1 MDEACRT
8 TTIRSFGPLA
18 AGCNGVFDF
27 TLLFEETI
35 LGLLPM
41 LLALLLSSFR
51 LLALRRRE
59 KLLLQNLHFYLKTA
73 SWALHVALDLTLVLV
88 IALSPSVWATS
99 ASTAVSAVGIVS
111 SLAFLWLAAT
121 EHVQSPHPS
130 AILTLY
136 LLASIPLDILR
147 ARTLWFLDDS
157 VVAAIFTTRL
167 VLKAWLFALEVK
179 EKRGSLIKARHD
191 FTSEETAGIIN
202 RAFLWWVN
210 RLFLIGFRKPLVLGD
225 LFPVDRELRFQP
237 KDLMSQMQ
245 EDPAIIQSL
254 TQLVKFMLKGRV
266 SLLLIGLVA
275 RCLLL
280 GLNVAQPLLVSAVTS
295 YLSSSERP
303 VGQGQGVGLNI
314 AYALVYVGIAV
325 VGVIYQSNV
334 ARLMTAL
341 RGSLTALLYRRTI
354 CKTASSSTDKGVATL
369 ISADMEKVVHGFAVA
384 HELWANP
391 TEMAVFTWLLVK
403 QLHVS
408 SVAGILVM
416 LLCIG
421 ATLALTATASG
432 RQAVWFEAINDRVTT
447 TINAITSIKGVKLTG
462 NTGPVR
468 ERVSHLRDG
477 EIAQSQSFRKLLI
490 GVFTFTYTSSIM
502 APVFAFGTYSILS
515 LVRDTVPLTATMAFT
530 SLTAFSLLSSAI
542 SSCINCMLAVVTAR
556 GSLERI
562 QAHMST
568 EPSSDEHEEYGS
580 GNKKRRGS
588 FPNPYANMGEKPGNA
603 AIIMS
608 DVTATWNADLP
619 PIISDISLSLPNS
632 KLTMII
638 GPVGCGKTT
647 LLNAILGEVPHATGT
662 ITLNRDELG
671 YCSQTPWLT
680 NATARENIIG
690 MCAFDATWY
699 AAVVRA
705 CGLDQD
711 FQQLARA
718 DEAMV
723 GSNGTTLSGGQKA
736 RIGLARLVYSRK
748 RIAVLDD
755 VCSGLDATTEQQVWS
770 SLFGPTGLLA
780 QQETTVVMATNSINN
795 LSSADHIVVLSTEG
809 IIAWQGTYDD
819 FRASDGVQAQVRDV
833 ATTNFNEDRDDEIA
847 EIDLPADGAV
857 QPPTST
863 TITKAI
869 QSVELY
875 KPSDKAVYTYY
886 AKVIG
891 WPRWAVFAVMC
902 VVFVLGV
909 AFPSV
914 WIQSW
919 TSETITRGNQRLAFY
934 LAIYASMGLVAV
946 LAFLCA
952 SSYFMLKIVP
962 RSARKFHSALLET
975 VLNASM
981 SFFDVVDIGETCNRF
996 SQDLQLIDTEL
1007 PLALISTTISLIS
1020 CIVQFVVIII
1030 GSHYTGIIMPF
1041 IFIAILLV
1049 QRFYLRT
1056 SRRLRI
1062 LDIESRGPVLSQF
1075 LDFISG
1081 GPTIRAF
1088 GWTEQYIS
1096 RANQALEECQ
1106 KPFYGLA
1113 FAQQWLNLVLD
1124 LVNAGV
1130 AIIVVSIAVNTNMYS
1145 SGLTGLA
1152 LFGIVGFGQNVKS
1165 FISTW
1170 TALELAMGAVARIQH
1185 LETTTASEHL
1195 PAEKETPPPY
1205 WPSAGHIV
1213 FEAVEASYRSDL
1225 PPVLKGISFQI
1236 LPGQRLGICGRTGSG
1251 KSSIVSALLRLINTS
1266 AGTIWIDGIDIS
1278 TIPRNELRQ
1287 RLITLPQEPFLA
1299 HGTVR
1304 SNLDPSGAHTDEEL
1318 VTTLTKFRLWNAS
1331 RLPDGLST
1339 ELTDASFSHGQRQL
1353 FCLAQAT
1360 LRTDGK
1366 ILIMDES
1373 TSYVDQETDELMQR
1387 LLREA
1392 LPHCTTISI
1401 AHKIQTILDHD
1412 LVAVV
1417 DNGSVI
1423 ELDSPAALLSRE
1435 DSIFSELCRLS
1446 TAPR

>member
-18 AGCNGVFDF
+18 AGCNGVFNF

-41 LLALLLSSFR
+41 LLALLLGSFR

-59 KLLLQNLHFYLKTA
+59 KLLPRNLHLYLKTA
-73 SWALHVALDLTLVLV
+73 SWALHVALDLTLALV
-88 IALSPSVWATS
+88 IALSPSVRATS

-121 EHVQSPHPS
+121 EHVRSPHPS

-147 ARTLWFLDDS
+147 VRTLWFLDDS

-167 VLKAWLFALEVK
+167 VLKAWLFALEMK
-179 EKRGSLIKARHD
+179 EKRESLIKARHD

-202 RAFLWWVN
+202 RAFLWWLN

-225 LFPVDRELRFQP
+225 IFPVDRELRFQP

-245 EDPAIIQSL
+245 EDPAIIQSPK
-254 TQLVKFMLKGRV
+254 QLVKFILKGRV

-280 GLNVAQPLLVSAVTS
+280 GLNLAQPLLVSAVTS

-303 VGQGQGVGLNI
+303 VGQGAGLSI

-325 VGVIYQSNV
+325 VGVLYQSNV

-421 ATLALTATASG
+421 ATLTLTATASG
-432 RQAVWFEAINDRVTT
+432 RQAVWFESINDRVTT

-468 ERVSHLRDG
+468 ERVSHLRDR

-515 LVRDTVPLTATMAFT
+515 LVRDTVPLTATVAFT

-542 SSCINCMLAVVTAR
+542 SSCINCVLAVVTAR
-556 GSLERI
+556 GSLERM

-568 EPSSDEHEEYGS
+568 EPCSDEYERYGS
-580 GNKKRRGS
+580 GS
-588 FPNPYANMGEKPGNA
+588 PYANMGEKPSNA
-603 AIIMS
+603 AIMMS

-619 PIISDISLSLPNS
+619 PIISDISLFLPNS
-632 KLTMII
+632 RLTMII

-647 LLNAILGEVPHATGT
+647 LLNAILGEVPYATGT

-690 MCAFDATWY
+690 MCDFDATWY
-699 AAVVRA
+699 AKVVRA

-795 LSSADHIVVLSTEG
+795 LSSADHIVVLNTEG
-809 IIAWQGTYDD
+809 IVAWQGTYDD
-819 FRASDGVQAQVRDV
+819 FRTSDGVQAQVRDV
-833 ATTNFNEDRDDEIA
+833 ATTNSNEDRDGEIA
-847 EIDLPADGAV
+847 GIDLPAGGAV
-857 QPPTST
+857 QPPIST
-863 TITKAI
+863 TITEAI

-875 KPSDKAVYTYY
+875 KPSDKAVYMYY

-914 WIQSW
+914 WIQWW
-919 TSETITRGNQRLAFY
+919 TSETITRGNERLAFY
-934 LAIYASMGLVAV
+934 LAIYASMGLAAV

-962 RSARKFHSALLET
+962 RSARKFHSTLLET
-975 VLNASM
+975 VLNAPM

-1030 GSHYTGIIMPF
+1030 GSNYTGIIMPF
-1041 IFIAILLV
+1041 VFVAILLV

-1062 LDIESRGPVLSQF
+1062 LDIESRGPVLSHF

-1088 GWTEQYIS
+1088 RWAEQYIS

-1124 LVNAGV
+1124 LLNAGV
-1130 AIIVVSIAVNTNMYS
+1130 AIIVVSTAVNTNLYS

-1195 PAEKETPPPY
+1195 PAEKETPPPD

-1225 PPVLKGISFQI
+1225 PPVLKGISFQVF
-1236 LPGQRLGICGRTGSG
+1236 PGQRLGICGRTGSG

-1266 AGTIWIDGIDIS
+1266 AGTIWIDDVDIS
-1278 TIPRNELRQ
+1278 TIPRNELRR

-1299 HGTVR
+1299 HGTMR

-1318 VTTLTKFRLWNAS
+1318 ITILIKFRLWNAS

-1360 LRTDGK
+1360 LRTDGR

-1373 TSYVDQETDELMQR
+1373 TSYVDQETDELMQH

-1412 LVAVV
+1412 LVAVI
-1417 DNGSVI
+1417 DNGSVV

>member
-41 LLALLLSSFR
+41 LLVLLLGSFR

-59 KLLLQNLHFYLKTA
+59 KLLPRNLHFYLKTV
-73 SWALHVALDLTLVLV
+73 SWALHVALDLTLTLV
-88 IALSPSVWATS
+88 IALSPSVRATS
-99 ASTAVSAVGIVS
+99 ASTAVSAVGIVC

-121 EHVQSPHPS
+121 EHVRSPHPS

-136 LLASIPLDILR
+136 LLASIPLDIPR

-157 VVAAIFTTRL
+157 VVPAIFTTRL

-179 EKRGSLIKARHD
+179 EKRDSLIKARHD

-202 RAFLWWVN
+202 RAFLWWLN

-245 EDPAIIQSL
+245 EDQGTISASN
-254 TQLVKFMLKGRV
+254 
-266 SLLLIGLVA
+266 IGLMV
-275 RCLLL
+275 
-280 GLNVAQPLLVSAVTS
+280 
-295 YLSSSERP
+295 SERP
-303 VGQGQGVGLNI
+303 VGQGQGAGLSI

-325 VGVIYQSNV
+325 VGVIYQSNA

-354 CKTASSSTDKGVATL
+354 CKTASSSNDKGVATL

-432 RQAVWFEAINDRVTT
+432 RQAVWFESINDRVTT

-468 ERVSHLRDG
+468 ERVSHLRDR

-515 LVRDTVPLTATMAFT
+515 LVRDTVPLTATVAFT

-542 SSCINCMLAVVTAR
+542 SSCINCVLAVVTAR
-556 GSLERI
+556 GSLERM

-568 EPSSDEHEEYGS
+568 EPSSDEYKEYGS
-580 GNKKRRGS
+580 GNEKRRGS
-588 FPNPYANMGEKPGNA
+588 LPKPGVSDVDTEIMQMEPDSLLDVSKENPYANMGGKPSNA
-603 AIIMS
+603 AIMMS

-662 ITLNRDELG
+662 TTLNRDELG

-699 AAVVRA
+699 ATVVRA

-755 VCSGLDATTEQQVWS
+755 VCSGLDATTEQQIWN
-770 SLFGPTGLLA
+770 SLFGPTGLLT

-809 IIAWQGTYDD
+809 IVAWQGTYDD

-833 ATTNFNEDRDDEIA
+833 ATTNSNEDKYGEIA
-847 EIDLPADGAV
+847 GVDLPADGAV
-857 QPPTST
+857 QPPNPT

-875 KPSDKAVYTYY
+875 KPSDKAVYMYY

-914 WIQSW
+914 WIQWW
-919 TSETITRGNQRLAFY
+919 TSETIKRGNERLAFY

-952 SSYFMLKIVP
+952 SSYFMMKIVP
-962 RSARKFHSALLET
+962 RSARKFHSTLLET
-975 VLNASM
+975 VLNAPM
-981 SFFDVVDIGETCNRF
+981 AFFDVVDIGETCNRF

-1041 IFIAILLV
+1041 IFVAILLV

-1062 LDIESRGPVLSQF
+1062 LDIESRGPVLSHF

-1088 GWTEQYIS
+1088 GWAEQYIS

-1124 LVNAGV
+1124 LLNAGM

-1152 LFGIVGFGQNVKS
+1152 LLGIVGFGQNVKS

-1185 LETTTASEHL
+1185 LETTAASEHL
-1195 PAEKETPPPY
+1195 PAEKETPPPN

-1225 PPVLKGISFQI
+1225 PPVLKGISFQVF
-1236 LPGQRLGICGRTGSG
+1236 PGQRLGICGRTGSG

-1266 AGTIWIDGIDIS
+1266 AGTIWIDGVDIS
-1278 TIPRNELRQ
+1278 TIPRNELRR

-1360 LRTDGK
+1360 LRTDSR

-1373 TSYVDQETDELMQR
+1373 TSYVDQETDELMQH

-1412 LVAVV
+1412 LVAVI
-1417 DNGSVI
+1417 DNGSVV

-1435 DSIFSELCRLS
+1435 DCIFSELCRLS

>member
-41 LLALLLSSFR
+41 LLALLLGSLQ

-59 KLLLQNLHFYLKTA
+59 KLLPQNLHFYLKTV
-73 SWALHVALDLTLVLV
+73 SWALNVALDLSLVLF
-88 IALSPSVWATS
+88 IALSPSVRATS

-111 SLAFLWLAAT
+111 NLAFLWLAAT
-121 EHVQSPHPS
+121 EHVRSPHPS

-136 LLASIPLDILR
+136 LLASIPLDTLR
-147 ARTLWFLDDS
+147 ARTLWFLDGS

-179 EKRGSLIKARHD
+179 EKRESLIKTRHD

-202 RAFLWWVN
+202 RAFLWWLN

-237 KDLMSQMQ
+237 KDLMSQIQ
-245 EDPAIIQSL
+245 EDQ
-254 TQLVKFMLKGRV
+254 
-266 SLLLIGLVA
+266 A

-280 GLNVAQPLLVSAVTS
+280 GLNLAQPLLISAVTS
-295 YLSSSERP
+295 YLSSSERS
-303 VGQGQGVGLNI
+303 VGQGQGAGLSI

-325 VGVIYQSNV
+325 VGVIYQSNT

-341 RGSLTALLYRRTI
+341 RGSLTALLYRRTM
-354 CKTASSSTDKGVATL
+354 CKRASSSTDKGVATL

-391 TEMAVFTWLLVK
+391 TEIAVFTWLLVK

-421 ATLALTATASG
+421 ATLVLTATASG
-432 RQAVWFEAINDRVTT
+432 RQALWFESINDRVTT

-468 ERVSHLRDG
+468 ERVSHLRDR

-502 APVFAFGTYSILS
+502 APVFSFGTYSILS
-515 LVRDTVPLTATMAFT
+515 LVRDTVPLTATVAFT

-542 SSCINCMLAVVTAR
+542 SSCINCVLAVVTAR
-556 GSLERI
+556 GSLERM

-568 EPSSDEHEEYGS
+568 KPGSGEDEEYGS

-588 FPNPYANMGEKPGNA
+588 FPYPGIGNVDNEIMHTELDSLEDISEENPDSNMDGKPSNV
-603 AIIMS
+603 AIMMS
-608 DVTATWNADLP
+608 DVTATWNADLS
-619 PIISDISLSLPNS
+619 PIVSAINLSLPSS
-632 KLTMII
+632 KLTMIT

-647 LLNAILGEVPHATGT
+647 LLNAILGEVPYRTGT

-680 NATARENIIG
+680 NATARENIVG

-699 AAVVRA
+699 ATVVRA

-748 RIAVLDD
+748 RIAILDD

-809 IIAWQGTYDD
+809 IVAWQGTYDE
-819 FRASDGVQAQVRDV
+819 FRATDGVEAQVRDV
-833 ATTNFNEDRDDEIA
+833 ATTHSNEDRAGETAGVDV
-847 EIDLPADGAV
+847 PADGAV

-863 TITKAI
+863 ATTTAI

-875 KPSDKAVYTYY
+875 KPSDKAVYVYY

-891 WPRWAVFAVMC
+891 WPRWAVFAVIC

-914 WIQSW
+914 WIQWW
-919 TSETITRGNQRLAFY
+919 TSETITRGNERLAFY
-934 LAIYASMGLVAV
+934 LAIYASMGLVAM

-962 RSARKFHSALLET
+962 RSARKFHSTLLET
-975 VLNASM
+975 VLNAPM

-1007 PLALISTTISLIS
+1007 PMALISTTISFIS
-1020 CIVQFVVIII
+1020 CIIQFVVIII

-1041 IFIAILLV
+1041 IFVAILLV

-1062 LDIESRGPVLSQF
+1062 LDIESHGPVLSHF

-1088 GWTEQYIS
+1088 GWAEQYIS
-1096 RANQALEECQ
+1096 RANQVLEECQ

-1124 LVNAGV
+1124 LLNAGV

-1185 LETTTASEHL
+1185 LEITTASEHL
-1195 PAEKETPPPY
+1195 PPEKDAPPPY

-1225 PPVLKGISFQI
+1225 PPVLKGISFQVS
-1236 LPGQRLGICGRTGSG
+1236 PRQRL
-1251 KSSIVSALLRLINTS
+1251 ALLRLINTS
-1266 AGTIWIDGIDIS
+1266 AGTVWIDGIDIS
-1278 TIPRNELRQ
+1278 TMPRNELRR
-1287 RLITLPQEPFLA
+1287 RLITLPQEPYLA
-1299 HGTVR
+1299 PGTVR
-1304 SNLDPSGAHTDEEL
+1304 SNLDPSGTHTDEEL
-1318 VTTLTKFRLWNAS
+1318 ITTLIKFRLWNAS

-1373 TSYVDQETDELMQR
+1373 TSYVDQETDELVQN

-1412 LVAVV
+1412 LVAVI
-1417 DNGSVI
+1417 DNGSVV
-1423 ELDSPAALLSRE
+1423 ELDSPAALLNQE

-1446 TAPR
+1446 TAQR